1 MSDSSGQAVEV
12 GMLSALAGDAF
23 IRFTRRGDCVSGHY
37 YRWQIMRGC
46 PNRFSDS
53 NVIDCELS
61 ESTELSGE
69 VFQALLE
76 AAYQKLQPASAALSG
91 FSPVL
96 CEGPPPTIVPAMNT
110 PLSAAR

>member
-12 GMLSALAGDAF
+12 GMLSALVGDAF

-46 PNRFSDS
+46 PNRFSDF

-61 ESTELSGE
+61 ENTELSGE

-76 AAYQKLQPASAALSG
+76 AAYQKLQLALSA
-91 FSPVL
+91 FCPVL